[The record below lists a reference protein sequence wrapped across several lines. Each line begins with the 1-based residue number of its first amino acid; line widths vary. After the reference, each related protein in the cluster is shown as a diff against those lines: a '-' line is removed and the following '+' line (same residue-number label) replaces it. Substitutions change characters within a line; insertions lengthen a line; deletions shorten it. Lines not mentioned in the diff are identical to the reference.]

1 VEANELSRV
10 VGCNAAG
17 ILHSFIRLTEN
28 SQAQSTRRA
37 ITHTAIAQKDL
48 LLIAAMNANVPTTKH
63 QTCIGSHMVEFFST
77 IPDKN
82 LSRMCVLVQIGQN
95 PPSLQCEYDQH
106 ISAFSPTT
114 VKASNMFH
122 PQVL

>member
-1 VEANELSRV
+1 
-10 VGCNAAG
+10 
-17 ILHSFIRLTEN
+17 
-28 SQAQSTRRA
+28 
-37 ITHTAIAQKDL
+37 
-48 LLIAAMNANVPTTKH
+48 
-63 QTCIGSHMVEFFST
+63 MVEFFST

-122 PQVL
+122 TQEVAGSNPASRTIRIGSLRRNPQNLDIKGMPLVQVCGFGLASQRL